1 MIHITININLA
12 KEEEVVVE
20 TKQQELPTKVV
31 EKEVNKQIV
40 RKSLGPVP
48 RPTAEVLAKRDNPKL
63 KEEEEAWD
71 QSIKDLQV

>member
-20 TKQQELPTKVV
+20 TKQPEIIDKPTKP
-31 EKEVNKQIV
+31 EVNKQIV
-40 RKSLGPVP
+40 RKTLGPVP
-48 RPTAEVLAKRDNPKL
+48 RPTPEVLAKQNNPKL

-71 QSIKDLQV
+71 QGIKDLQ